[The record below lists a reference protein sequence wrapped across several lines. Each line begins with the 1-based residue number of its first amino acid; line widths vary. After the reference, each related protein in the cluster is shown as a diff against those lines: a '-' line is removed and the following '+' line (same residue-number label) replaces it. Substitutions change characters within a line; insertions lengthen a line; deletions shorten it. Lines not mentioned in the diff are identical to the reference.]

1 MVTGSH
7 TYAEEGSFTA
17 NVSVAD
23 VGGASAMA
31 SSGVGVADAPLSPN
45 GLTLNMSQGA
55 TFAGVI
61 ATFTDGDPNGATT
74 DYTASI
80 DWGDG
85 STSAGSVQVDPNG
98 GFDVTGSH
106 TYSLSG
112 NFTIG
117 VSIADA
123 GGTVATASSTAQV
136 AATMGGISASGTT
149 VKVNGG
155 QTFTAVLANFSE
167 SNLSFTS
174 ADFSAVINWA
184 DGTSS
189 AGAISPNSNGG
200 FSVTGTHTYFKAG
213 AKKVDILI
221 QDLAGSTADAQSK
234 VVVQDGGSTVS
245 ATVSHHQ
252 HGHHVQILGSF
263 FDLFK
268 TDHNVAVN
276 WGDEKI
282 TVTDLGISNQGQF
295 KLDHDFSEQ
304 FLAKHHGRVHIY
316 LTVRDNDGTSSSPH
330 VVNVFFQNPHHHA
343 ENDIW
348 DIPGLDFFS

>member
-1 MVTGSH
+1 
-7 TYAEEGSFTA
+7 
-17 NVSVAD
+17 VSVTD
-23 VGGASAMA
+23 VGGASATA
-31 SSGVGVADAPLSPN
+31 SSGVGVSDAPLSPN

-55 TFAGVI
+55 TFTGVL

-85 STSAGSVQVDPNG
+85 ATSTGSVQVDSNG
-98 GFDVTGSH
+98 GFDVIGSH
-106 TYSLSG
+106 AYSLSG
-112 NFTIG
+112 TFTIG
-117 VSIADA
+117 ISIADA
-123 GGTVATASSTAQV
+123 GGALATTSSTAQV
-136 AATMGGISASGTT
+136 AATMGGIAASGTT

-167 SNLSFTS
+167 SNPSFTS
-174 ADFSAVINWA
+174 ANFSAVINWG

-189 AGAISPNSNGG
+189 AGAISPNSNGD

-213 AKKVDILI
+213 AKKVDIVI
-221 QDLAGSTADAQSK
+221 QDIVGSTAEVQSK
-234 VVVQDGGSTVS
+234 VIVQDGGSTVS

-252 HGHHVQILGSF
+252 HGNHVQLLGSF

-276 WGDEKI
+276 WGDEKV
-282 TVTDLGISNQGQF
+282 TVMDLGIGKDGQF
-295 KLDHDFSEQ
+295 KLDHDYSER
-304 FLAKHHGRVHIY
+304 FLASHHGRVHIS
-316 LTVRDNDGTSSSPH
+316 LIVRDNDGTSSSPH
-330 VVNVFFQNPHHHA
+330 VVNVFFQNSHHHG